1 MDTPFVYNKYVTG
14 NEFISRQSELTLLT
28 NMVRLKQHVL
38 IYEPPKSGKKSLV
51 QQGLIL
57 LRKEGHEFTVCNINL
72 FNVRTKK
79 QLLQKYVNALLGT
92 FSNTPA
98 ESLQMQKEMLP
109 DMEKY
114 FGNVTD
120 MQKSLDMSN
129 PETDT
134 RQIPAAMT
142 RQIFNLPEL
151 LAKKFD
157 TNPIIYIEEFQE
169 LLLQDN
175 PHGILAEMES
185 TLKEQQHT
193 TYILTGSMVN
203 SMKEIFEEK
212 KYFYNFAERIK
223 LGSLDSK
230 SLAEFYHKNF
240 MKTGRVVSR
249 ELSTAMYNLTEGH
262 PWYAQQLGDI
272 SYGLTRGY
280 LTEQVLK
287 QSFLSLL
294 ELHSYR
300 YQLITSRLSRFQI
313 NFLKAI
319 MDNVEQLSAAETM
332 SYYGF
337 NSSANVKRLKDA
349 VKRKEILTEE
359 NGQWVF
365 LDPLFKT
372 WLKEV
377 YFEL

>member
-51 QQGLIL
+51 QQGLIQ
-57 LRKEGHEFTVCNINL
+57 LRKEGHDFTVCNINL

-114 FGNVTD
+114 FGNVPE
-120 MQKSLDMSN
+120 MKKSLDMSN

-142 RQIFNLPEL
+142 RQILNLPEL
-151 LAKKFD
+151 LAKRFN

-175 PHGILAEMES
+175 PHGILTEMES
-185 TLKEQQHT
+185 TLKEHQQT
-193 TYILTGSMVN
+193 TYIITGSMVN

-223 LGSLDSK
+223 LGPLDNK
-230 SLAEFYHKNF
+230 SLAEFYHKSF

-249 ELSTAMYNLTEGH
+249 ELSTAMYNLTDGH

-319 MDNVEQLSAAETM
+319 MDNVEQLSAAETI

>member
-51 QQGLIL
+51 QQGLIQ
-57 LRKEGHEFTVCNINL
+57 LRKEGHDFTVCNINL

-114 FGNVTD
+114 FGNVPE
-120 MQKSLDMSN
+120 MKKSLDMSN

-151 LAKKFD
+151 LAKRFN

-185 TLKEQQHT
+185 TLKEHQQT
-193 TYILTGSMVN
+193 TYIITGSMVN

-212 KYFYNFAERIK
+212 RYFYNFAERIK
-223 LGSLDSK
+223 LGPLDSK
-230 SLAEFYHKNF
+230 SLAEFYHKSF

-249 ELSTAMYNLTEGH
+249 ELSTAMYNLTDGH